1 MHIGLIKVNSWLFQ
15 AVDLV
20 YPPSRYSEAEIAY
33 RVFKVVQYFAAVNIG
48 ILLVWNVSH
57 SMREPL

>member
-1 MHIGLIKVNSWLFQ
+1 MHIGLIKVNPRLFQ

-20 YPPSRYSEAEIAY
+20 YPPPATAKLGIAY
-33 RVFKVVQYFAAVNIG
+33 RVFKVFQDFAAINTET
-48 ILLVWNVSH
+48 LLAPNVSH